1 MKLTSS
7 DKKVIMQEITKA
19 EAKTTGEI
27 RVHVTYQSKDDQP
40 LEAAIAIFTK
50 LNMHETR
57 ERNGVLV
64 YFNPK
69 ARKFAL
75 YGDLGIYEKL
85 GQTYWNDLVQHVRST
100 IHDKDLLTGII
111 DAVQA
116 LGEKLAI
123 HFPGSKDDTNELK
136 NDITETH

>member
-1 MKLTSS
+1 
-7 DKKVIMQEITKA
+7 
-19 EAKTTGEI
+19 
-27 RVHVTYQSKDDQP
+27 
-40 LEAAIAIFTK
+40 
-50 LNMHETR
+50 
-57 ERNGVLV
+57 LV
-64 YFNPK
+64 FFNPK